1 MLRAILGPW
10 HDFFSLVGTAAAT
23 LIGLMFVAASVGTG
37 FFTEERQIGLRTLL
51 SPTVVA
57 FGVVLAAC
65 IVGVLP
71 SPTWAVPA
79 LLLSCIGAPGFVY
92 SVLVWRRMVRHGIA
106 EKIDLEDRI
115 SRPNVCAG
123 SCRRRFETWFGAFL
137 PRLPEGSPRTLVI
150 PVRRRT
156 GVAARSHMDGLNLSR
171 AWCFRALARAFPEA
185 DGRSSTMQDTAE
197 LHLAAALPRLTRS
210 AQDSLIAKRSFATE
224 RMDALASSRRWNLSY
239 WNFSA

>member
-37 FFTEERQIGLRTLL
+37 FFTEERQVGLRTLL

-71 SPTWAVPA
+71 SPIWAAPA
-79 LLLSCIGAPGFVY
+79 LLLGCIGALGFTY

-115 SRPNVCAG
+115 WYAFAPAIAYVGLIGAG
-123 SCRRRFETWFGAFL
+123 IAF
-137 PRLPEGSPRTLVI
+137 
-150 PVRRRT
+150 
-156 GVAARSHMDGLNLSR
+156 
-171 AWCFRALARAFPEA
+171 ALHCEA
-185 DGRSSTMQDTAE
+185 STA
-197 LHLAAALPRLTRS
+197 LLAAAICMLL
-210 AQDSLIAKRSFATE
+210 
-224 RMDALASSRRWNLSY
+224 LAGIRNAWDMTTWVVLRRRD
-239 WNFSA
+239 